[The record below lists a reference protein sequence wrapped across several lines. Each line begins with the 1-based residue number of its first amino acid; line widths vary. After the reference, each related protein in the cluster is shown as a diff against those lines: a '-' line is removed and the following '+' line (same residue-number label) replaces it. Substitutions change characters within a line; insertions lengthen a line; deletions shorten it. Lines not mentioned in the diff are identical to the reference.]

1 MDRFA
6 ADDGP
11 PAPGALAD
19 AEEASPTAVAPAAL
33 LDAVFAALNTT
44 GVRWLVLRGDADTL
58 ARGGD
63 IDLLVDPGAIG
74 RVDAALLPLGFAV
87 VPSAGRGSHHFLL
100 GYDEA
105 ARAWVRL
112 DFTDRVE
119 FGRHQGLPSKV
130 ASELLARRIRVGDH
144 YCLSAEDAF
153 WHLLLHRLLGG
164 RAIGSDDLVRLSQ
177 QAQVAG
183 PLADLVDEASRPA
196 TSSAQLL
203 DLVLRRE
210 WRHLDALRPVLVRT
224 WRRNRLGPHVVAR
237 VRNAADRV
245 RHAAC
250 AVARPTGISV
260 AIIGPDGAG
269 KTTLAEGLRTTLPF
283 PSSYVYMGVWREY
296 PWDRWL
302 RYLPGARLTQRM
314 LRLLARSAQGW
325 LQRARGRV
333 VLLDRFTYDVLLPS
347 PVLDRRG
354 RMTVALVRRVGT
366 EPQLVL
372 VLDAPAE
379 VMFARKGEQGIEEL
393 ERRRRS
399 YLDVARVRDD
409 SAVIDATQPVEAVR
423 EEAQGVVWARL
434 RRHWSGLKLA
444 DRTEGRGRRRW
455 VRTGDGSAGRGSTR
469 TIRARRSQ
477 SRREGPERP

>member
-6 ADDGP
+6 AGDVP
-11 PAPGALAD
+11 PAPGAPAR
-19 AEEASPTAVAPAAL
+19 AGEASPTVMAPAPL
-33 LDAVFAALNTT
+33 LDAVFAALNAI

-63 IDLLVDPGAIG
+63 IDLLVDPGAMG
-74 RVDAALLPLGFAV
+74 RVDAALLPLGFAA

-100 GYDEA
+100 GYDDA

-119 FGRHQGLPSKV
+119 FGKHQRLPNKV
-130 ASELLARRIRVGDH
+130 APALLARRIPVGGH
-144 YCLSAEDAF
+144 YRPCAEDAF

-164 RAIGSDDLVRLSQ
+164 RDLESDDLVRLGQ

-183 PLADLVDEASRPA
+183 PLADLADEASRPA
-196 TSSAQLL
+196 TSSAELL
-203 DLVLRRE
+203 DLVLRCE
-210 WRHLDALRPVLVRT
+210 WRHLDALRPVLGRT
-224 WRRNRLGPHVVAR
+224 WCRNYLGAHVIAHAGNV
-237 VRNAADRV
+237 ADRI
-245 RHAAC
+245 RHAARS
-250 AVARPTGISV
+250 VVRPTGISV

-302 RYLPGARLTQRM
+302 QYLPGARLTQRM
-314 LRLLARSAQGW
+314 LRLLARSAQGR

-354 RMTVALVRRVGT
+354 RMTVTLVRRVGT

-393 ERRRRS
+393 ERRRLS
-399 YLDVARVRDD
+399 YLDVARIRDD

-423 EEAQGVVWARL
+423 EEAQRVIWARL
-434 RRHWSGLKLA
+434 RRHWS
-444 DRTEGRGRRRW
+444 R
-455 VRTGDGSAGRGSTR
+455 ST
-469 TIRARRSQ
+469 
-477 SRREGPERP
+477 

>member
-1 MDRFA
+1 MLAGQGAECIHLRERDVMDRFA
-6 ADDGP
+6 AGDVP
-11 PAPGALAD
+11 PAPGTPAS
-19 AEEASPTAVAPAAL
+19 AEEASPTAVAPVLL

-44 GVRWLVLRGDADTL
+44 DVRWLVLRGDADAL

-63 IDLLVDPGAIG
+63 VDLLVDPDAMS
-74 RVDAALLPLGFAV
+74 RVDAALLPLGFAA

-100 GYDEA
+100 GYDDA

-119 FGRHQGLPSKV
+119 FGKHQGLPSKV
-130 ASELLARRIRVGDH
+130 GPELLARRIRVRDH
-144 YCLSAEDAF
+144 YRLCAEDAF

-164 RAIGSDDLVRLSQ
+164 RDLGSDDLVRLSQ
-177 QAQVAG
+177 QEQVAG
-183 PLADLVDEASRPA
+183 PLADLADEASRPA
-196 TSSAQLL
+196 TSSAELL
-203 DLVLRRE
+203 DLVMRRE
-210 WRHLDALRPVLVRT
+210 WQHLDALRPMLVRT
-224 WRRNRLGPHVVAR
+224 WRRNHLGPHVVAH
-237 VRNAADRV
+237 VGNAADRV
-245 RHAAC
+245 RHAARS
-250 AVARPTGISV
+250 VVRPTGISV

-302 RYLPGARLTQRM
+302 QCLPGARLIQRM
-314 LRLLARSAQGW
+314 LRLLIRSAQGR

-354 RMTVALVRRVGT
+354 RITVALVRRVGT

-379 VMFARKGEQGIEEL
+379 IMFARKGEQGIEEL
-393 ERRRRS
+393 ERRRLS

-423 EEAQGVVWARL
+423 EEAQRVVWARL
-434 RRHWSGLKLA
+434 RRHWS
-444 DRTEGRGRRRW
+444 R
-455 VRTGDGSAGRGSTR
+455 ST
-469 TIRARRSQ
+469 
-477 SRREGPERP
+477 